1 MPAMAVTD
9 SSEENEALGSASPAG
24 LSPIEVEVIDLFVSA
39 LRLLGLPKSLGE
51 IYGLL
56 FIAVRPLTLDD
67 LVESLHLSKGSASQ
81 GLRTLR
87 QLGAVKMTYVAGD
100 RRDHYVAET
109 ELKQL
114 VSGFLSGQVLPHLAT
129 GEARLE
135 RLRQVEKSLD
145 PTRDPGTASV
155 HRDRLKKLEQWH
167 RRAQSFAPLIGK
179 LLD

>member
-1 MPAMAVTD
+1 MPALATPAQTL
-9 SSEENEALGSASPAG
+9 ENEAPGDSSQAA

-56 FIAVRPLTLDD
+56 FISARPMTLDD
-67 LVESLHLSKGSASQ
+67 LVEALHLSKGSASQ

-87 QLGAVKMTYVAGD
+87 QLGAAKLTYVAGD

-114 VSGFLSGQVLPHLAT
+114 VSGFLSGQVLPHLTT
-129 GEARLE
+129 GEARLA
-135 RLRQVEKSLD
+135 RLREIDQSLD
-145 PTRDPGTASV
+145 GSRDPSTASV
-155 HRDRLKKLEQWH
+155 HHDRLKKLEQWH
-167 RRAQSFAPLIGK
+167 RRAQSFAPLIGS